1 MPWHKDLKPAQF
13 VLIKVF
19 KVLSRA
25 IGTHLTSLINYL
37 DLCGC
42 LNFVSYCSEELHN
55 CKFPCIFLALFGNKR
70 YHFFSVIPLT
80 ARCTRYIYGRGDCIN
95 LKTLGCARMHSRK
108 WASAYILCSLKENK
122 NFWLFHHP
130 TPFKEIGLS
139 SLAWYSKWYMPARR
153 SLPPRVAIRWRSYAF
168 QCVRW
173 PSQMGGRSPTHLLL
187 LPNKE

>member
-80 ARCTRYIYGRGDCIN
+80 ARCTRYIYGR
-95 LKTLGCARMHSRK
+95 MHSRK
-108 WASAYILCSLKENK
+108 WASAYILCSLKENFY
-122 NFWLFHHP
+122 NIIAVMVLW
-130 TPFKEIGLS
+130 I
-139 SLAWYSKWYMPARR
+139 
-153 SLPPRVAIRWRSYAF
+153 LPPIMPWNVLGFATVLVWCQQYKEGWGFIYIYHTE
-168 QCVRW
+168 
-173 PSQMGGRSPTHLLL
+173 PTC
-187 LPNKE
+187 

>member
-19 KVLSRA
+19 KVSSRA

-108 WASAYILCSLKENK
+108 WASAYILCSLKEKK
-122 NFWLFHHP
+122 NSDFSI
-130 TPFKEIGLS
+130 TQRLS
-139 SLAWYSKWYMPARR
+139 RKLDWAPWHGTVNGTC
-153 SLPPRVAIRWRSYAF
+153 LL
-168 QCVRW
+168 
-173 PSQMGGRSPTHLLL
+173 GGPCRQG
-187 LPNKE
+187 

>member
-19 KVLSRA
+19 KVSSRA

-70 YHFFSVIPLT
+70 YHFFSVISLT
-80 ARCTRYIYGRGDCIN
+80 TRCTRYIYGRGDCIN
-95 LKTLGCARMHSRK
+95 LKTSNVFLEGK
-108 WASAYILCSLKENK
+108 K